1 MPLESIWED
10 LLRKDCA
17 KNESV
22 SNVEQLWQQIS
33 CAWSSMFDDHYVD
46 EIINQIPKS
55 LRSIIAND
63 GECASANKNKEL

>member
-10 LLRKDCA
+10 LLRKVCA

-55 LRSIIAND
+55 LSSIIAND